1 MKFANIL
8 SVLSLITLSSI
19 VTFAQA
25 GELVKVEPINN
36 ITFVNEVKLDL
47 EHSLQ
52 TMKLDVTP
60 VHTQQ
65 LAQNL
70 LNVEFDLP
78 SNHKTTAQ
86 TKVSVI
92 AE

>member
-8 SVLSLITLSSI
+8 SVLSLITFSS
-19 VTFAQA
+19 VATFAQA

-47 EHSLQ
+47 KHSLQ

-78 SNHKTTAQ
+78 SNHKEKSRA
-86 TKVSVI
+86 KVSVI

>member
-1 MKFANIL
+1 MKFANTL
-8 SVLSLITLSSI
+8 SVLSLISLSSI

-70 LNVEFDLP
+70 LNVELDLP
-78 SNHKTTAQ
+78 SNHKEKSHA
-86 TKVSVI
+86 KVSVI